1 MVKSVYIVAMML
13 MFLNSISFA
22 QTGYGTEVTGNF
34 VLSIGKGAEDYNA
47 GPGVL
52 VGFYYDITEN
62 LRLALVL
69 GYLNLGINEDKVNG
83 DFVSGGLPG
92 NLNVS
97 GGIGVIPAIF
107 SLRLLSPGRGMR
119 FYGLLEGGLY
129 TYSTSISG
137 TYTIGSQT
145 IPVDESEFRS
155 EPGFVF
161 GGGLLFPVNEELS
174 LDLNVRYHWVRD
186 SEYLNYGSGNLLAN
200 SRLISLG
207 LGLNWLFSLE

>member
-1 MVKSVYIVAMML
+1 MVKSVYLVVMML
-13 MFLNSISFA
+13 MFISSVSFT
-22 QTGYGTEVTGNF
+22 QTGYGTEVTGNY
-34 VLSIGKGAEDYNA
+34 VLPIGKGAEDYNA

-52 VGFYYDITEN
+52 VGFYYDLTDN

-69 GYLNLGINEDKVNG
+69 GYLSLGINEDRING
-83 DFVSGGLPG
+83 DFSSGGQAG
-92 NLNVS
+92 NLTIS
-97 GGIGVIPAIF
+97 GGIAAIPAIF
-107 SLRLLSPGRGMR
+107 SLRLLSPGRQVR

-137 TYTIGSQT
+137 TYTLGSQT

-161 GGGLLFPVNEELS
+161 GGGLLFPLNEELS

-186 SEYLNYGSGNLLAN
+186 SEYLNYGSGSSIAN

-207 LGLNWLFSLE
+207 LGVNWYFPL